1 MHESSRDV
9 QRQIRRLRIP
19 ALGVADELVVEL
31 GGGEVAVE
39 GDALVDGVDAKGLVE
54 VARGE
59 AVDVAREVPG
69 ARRVRVGEHARGRD
83 DGVLAKDG
91 LDRAANKAKGG
102 RVGGRDGCGL
112 KAVNVLVADDRNGQV
127 LRLALLGL
135 LAKVGD
141 GESELLGNGY
151 DNVLVVLLGLVDR
164 AGESDAVV
172 DDRCG

>member
-1 MHESSRDV
+1 M
-9 QRQIRRLRIP
+9 
-19 ALGVADELVVEL
+19 
-31 GGGEVAVE
+31 E
-39 GDALVDGVDAKGLVE
+39 GDTLVNGVDAARLVE
-54 VARGE
+54 VRGRE
-59 AVDVAREVPG
+59 AVNVASQVPG
-69 ARRVRVGEHARGRD
+69 ARRVRVGKHAGGGD